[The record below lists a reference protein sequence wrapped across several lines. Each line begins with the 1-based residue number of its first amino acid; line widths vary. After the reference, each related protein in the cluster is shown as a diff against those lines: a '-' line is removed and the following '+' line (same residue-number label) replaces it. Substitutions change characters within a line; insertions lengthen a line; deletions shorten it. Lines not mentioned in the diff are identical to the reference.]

1 MPQQAFM
8 DLYIQENKVMCK
20 KKKVCKTKIRK
31 STNSKIYYDYL
42 QIT

>member
-8 DLYIQENKVMCK
+8 DLYIQENKVMC